1 MRLPPRISTAFAVA
15 APAVALA
22 ILALAAPAVPAVA
35 SRPELVFDV
44 GRTLAVKDGPG
55 GGGITL
61 GASALWRLENHF
73 RVGLMAFADGLGE
86 RTDRLIGAGGT
97 DLGPVAGVHRA
108 AQGAALRLEVHAPGG
123 RALQP
128 YLAATWGFYRIED
141 DVRGTVLQSDDAVGF
156 GLGLGLMRAFND
168 HHAAGVAL
176 RAQQLSRGGAGR
188 YLTAALEWRW
198 SMSAAN

>member
-1 MRLPPRISTAFAVA
+1 MRIPSRIATAL
-15 APAVALA
+15 AVALA
-22 ILALAAPAVPAVA
+22 VAALAGPAAA
-35 SRPELVFDV
+35 RGPELVLDL

-55 GGGITL
+55 GGGISL
-61 GASALWRLENHF
+61 GASVLWRLEDHF
-73 RVGLMAFADGLGE
+73 RVGFMAFADGLGE

-108 AQGAALRLEVHAPGG
+108 AQGAALRLEAHATGA

-128 YLAATWGFYRIED
+128 YLAATWGFYRVED
-141 DVRGTVLQSDDAVGF
+141 DVRGSLLQSDDAVGF

-168 HHAAGVAL
+168 HHAAGIAV

-198 SMSAAN
+198 SMGAAD